1 MNPLNSFSKKKKCI
15 LISPPENGK
24 CCTRGVLSLASFL
37 ESKGYPAGV
46 VPLAESMRV
55 EDISSEKI
63 EAVLSDVIREN
74 DPLMIGVSCL
84 TADYHTCKDVLRICK
99 QLNENIVTL
108 MGGIHPTFL
117 DQDCIALPFVDIVV
131 RGEGEWTLLE
141 LIQALENGGFH
152 PPYGEL
158 HRIKGITFKE
168 NGQVIRTPE
177 RPLGDL
183 NELPPLNFGLLRYE
197 FVREAYSYG
206 MMSRGC
212 AFNCTFCAD
221 NRFWKG
227 VRRFPVSRIIHEME
241 TLEQVYKS
249 PMVAIEDNMVY
260 LGSEQF
266 SELCREIKQRKITL
280 GPQFYVLTRT
290 DCIIDSQ
297 GMKDME
303 GSGIRNVVLGIETG
317 SPKVLKMMNKKT
329 SPETI
334 ISGCEKLTKYGL
346 ISIGL
351 WMIGHPGDSAEESEH
366 SLELLRHLLDKG
378 FLSKANFS
386 YFTPWPGTRFFED
399 MEVFGIEILKPEWSD
414 WNFRSKTGGKR
425 EPVCQL
431 KGFSAEEMEVCYKKA
446 QKIIDQY
453 SARPFWEPASESD
466 TVTVSF
472 ETLNKSV
479 KAAV

>member
-1 MNPLNSFSKKKKCI
+1 MNPLNSFPKKKKCI

-24 CCTRGVLSLASFL
+24 CSTRGVLSLASFL
-37 ESKGYPAGV
+37 EAAGYPAGV
-46 VPLAESMRV
+46 VPLADSMRV
-55 EDISSEKI
+55 EDISPEKI

-74 DPLMIGVSCL
+74 DPTVIGVSCL
-84 TADYHTCKDVLRICK
+84 TADYHTCKDILRICK

-141 LIQALENGGFH
+141 LLSALEKGGGLHHING
-152 PPYGEL
+152 
-158 HRIKGITFKE
+158 INFKE
-168 NGQVIRTPE
+168 NGQVIRTPD
-177 RPLGDL
+177 RSLGNL
-183 NELPPLNFGLLRYE
+183 SELPPLNFGLLPYE
-197 FVREAYSYG
+197 FVKEGYSYG

-227 VRRFPVSRIIHEME
+227 VRRFPLSRIIHEME
-241 TLEQVYKS
+241 TLEHVYKS

-266 SELCREIKQRKITL
+266 SELCREIKQRKIRL

-303 GSGIRNVVLGIETG
+303 GTGICNVVLGIETG

-334 ISGCEKLTKYGL
+334 ISGCEKLMKYDL
-346 ISIGL
+346 VSIGL

-399 MEVFGIEILKPEWSD
+399 MEKYGIEILKPEWSN

-431 KGFSAEEMEVCYKKA
+431 KGFSAEEMEVYYKKA
-446 QKIIDQY
+446 QEIIDQY
-453 SARPFWEPASESD
+453 SARPFWEPVPGAEKVS
-466 TVTVSF
+466 VSF
-472 ETLNKSV
+472 ETYNKSV
-479 KAAV
+479 KATV